1 MNKKLVYMRIVGS
14 FLVVFSYFIVVWI
27 DVAAGAITHLV
38 ATIVTIPFFVK
49 TKGWDVVIMLSFL
62 ACIDMSKLLSLVPW
76 NQIFMSSS

>member
-62 ACIDMSKLLSLVPW
+62 SCIDMSKLLSLVPW
-76 NQIFMSSS
+76 NQILTSSF

>member
-1 MNKKLVYMRIVGS
+1 MRIVGS

-27 DVAAGAITHLV
+27 DVAAGAITHLT

-62 ACIDMSKLLSLVPW
+62 SCIDMSKLISLVPW